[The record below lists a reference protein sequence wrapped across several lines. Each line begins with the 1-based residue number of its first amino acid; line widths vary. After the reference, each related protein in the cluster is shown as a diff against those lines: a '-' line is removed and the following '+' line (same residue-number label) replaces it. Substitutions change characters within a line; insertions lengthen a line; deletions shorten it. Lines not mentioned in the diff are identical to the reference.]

1 MSYVYSKPKPKVVI
15 CISITLG
22 QFQIGLYALHV
33 HATFKVFFPFFL
45 LLTLPAY

>member
-33 HATFKVFFPFFL
+33 HATFKVFPLF